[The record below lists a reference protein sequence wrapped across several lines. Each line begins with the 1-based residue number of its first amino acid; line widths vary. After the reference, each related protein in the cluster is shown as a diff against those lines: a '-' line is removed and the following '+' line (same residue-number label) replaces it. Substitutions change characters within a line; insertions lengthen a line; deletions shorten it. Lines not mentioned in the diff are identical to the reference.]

1 MACSRRQ
8 FLTNMGWGAAAL
20 GALPFGARAQTRRR
34 PPNVLFIL
42 ADDLGWR
49 DTGVYGSRFYR
60 TPNIDRLAK
69 RGMLFTDAYAA
80 NPLCSPT
87 RASILTGQYP
97 GRLRFTTPAGHLKQE
112 VLDPKLPEAAD
123 SEHRAVT
130 PGTRTRLPND
140 YVTYAE
146 ILKQAGYTTAF
157 MGKWHLGR
165 APYLPDNQ
173 GFDVVVGGREHP
185 GPPGGYFAPW
195 RCSTLPVKPEGTHIC
210 DTLTDE
216 ALAFLAANK
225 ERPFLLNLWYY
236 DVHAPFQGKE
246 DLIAQYRERI
256 NPEDPQRCPT
266 MGAMIEVMDQNI
278 GRVIDE
284 LDRLGLI
291 DDTIIVF
298 TSDNGG
304 NMYNTVDETTP
315 TSNAPLRNGK
325 GNIHEGGVRVP
336 LMVVWPGVVR
346 PGSRS
351 GEVVTSVDYY
361 PTLLDILGLAP
372 PRGTLL
378 DGISIV
384 PALKGGRLDRQA
396 IFCHFPHYVPATGN
410 LPSTSVRQGDWKL
423 IRFFCDGPQQ
433 EDRYGLYNLAEDIGE
448 QDNLAGSMPAKVAEL
463 SRLVERHL
471 EDTKALVPFKNP
483 AYGPPVGGWSSNRYA
498 KIKADGGTLRLT
510 SAGNDPWIKTG
521 DVPDMAAPGKVVI
534 RMKAASKGKGQFF
547 WSTAKTRPFHRSRSA
562 MFDVKHDGAWHD
574 YTLDV
579 APDSAV
585 RAFRFDP
592 CQAPG
597 DVEIQFIRVLS
608 GSGDVL
614 REWRF
619 DAAEEH

>member
-1 MACSRRQ
+1 MACSRRD
-8 FLTNMGWGAAAL
+8 FLTNVGWGVAAL
-20 GALPFGARAQTRRR
+20 GALPLGARAQTRRR
-34 PPNVLFIL
+34 SPNILFIL

-49 DTGVYGSRFYR
+49 DTGVYGSTFYR

-69 RGMLFTDAYAA
+69 RGMLFTEAYAA
-80 NPLCSPT
+80 SPLCSPT

-112 VLDPKLPEAAD
+112 VLDPKLPEAAA
-123 SEHRAVT
+123 SQHKAVT
-130 PGTRTRLPND
+130 PETRTRLPNE

-146 ILKQAGYTTAF
+146 VLKKAGYSTGF

-165 APYLPDNQ
+165 DPYLPDNQ

-195 RCSTLPVKPEGTHIC
+195 RCATLPVKPEGTHIC

-216 ALAFLAANK
+216 ALAFLNAN
-225 ERPFLLNLWYY
+225 RDRRFLLNLWYY

-246 DLIAQYRERI
+246 DLIAEYRKRVS
-256 NPEDPQRCPT
+256 PDDPQRCPT
-266 MGAMIEVMDQNI
+266 MGAMIEVMDHNI
-278 GRVIDE
+278 GRVLDE
-284 LDRLGLI
+284 LDRLGLA
-291 DDTIIVF
+291 DDTIVVF

-325 GNIHEGGVRVP
+325 GNIYEGGVRVP
-336 LMVVWPGVVR
+336 LLVVWPGVVK

-351 GEVVTSVDYY
+351 REVVSSVDYY
-361 PTLLDILGLAP
+361 PTLLAMLGL
-372 PRGTLL
+372 RRDSDTLL

-384 PALKGGRLDRQA
+384 PALKGGRLEREA

-410 LPSTSVRQGDWKL
+410 LPATSVRQGEWKL
-423 IRFFCDGPQQ
+423 IRRFCDGADQQ
-433 EDRYGLYNLAEDIGE
+433 DRFELYNLAQDIGE
-448 QDNLAGSMPAKVAEL
+448 RSNLAAATPDRVNALAAL
-463 SRLVERHL
+463 IDRHL
-471 EDTKALVPFKNP
+471 KDTEALVPFKNP
-483 AYGPPVGGWSSNRYA
+483 AYGPPVAGWSANRHA
-498 KIKADGGTLRLT
+498 RIEASAGGLRLT
-510 SAGNDPWIKTG
+510 SAGNDPWIETK
-521 DVPDMAAPGKVVI
+521 DVPHMTGPGKVIV
-534 RMKAASKGKGQFF
+534 RLKAASKGKGQFF
-547 WSTAKTRPFHRSRSA
+547 WSTAKTKPFHRSRSA
-562 MFDVKHDGAWHD
+562 VFDVNHDGAWHD

-608 GSGDVL
+608 GSGEVL
-614 REWRF
+614 RDWRF
-619 DAAEEH
+619 GGPE

>member
-49 DTGVYGSRFYR
+49 DTGVYGSTYYR
-60 TPNIDRLAK
+60 TPNIDRLAG
-69 RGMLFTDAYAA
+69 RGMLFTEAYAA

-97 GRLRFTTPAGHLKQE
+97 GRLRLTTPAGHLKQE
-112 VLDPKLPEAAD
+112 VLDPKLPESAG
-123 SEHRAVT
+123 SQHKAVT
-130 PGTRTRLPND
+130 PGTRTRLPNE

-146 ILKQAGYTTAF
+146 VLKQAGYTTGF

-165 APYLPDNQ
+165 DPYLPDNQ

-195 RCSTLPVKPEGTHIC
+195 PCPTLPVRPEGTHIC

-216 ALAFLAANK
+216 ALSFLAANK
-225 ERPFLLNLWYY
+225 DRPFLLNLWYY

-246 DLIAQYRERI
+246 ALIAEYRRRI
-256 NPEDPQRCPT
+256 NPKDPQRCPT

-278 GRVIDE
+278 GRVLDQ
-284 LDRLGLI
+284 LDRLGLTN
-291 DDTIIVF
+291 DTIIIF

-304 NMYNTVDETTP
+304 NMYNTVDDTTP
-315 TSNAPLRNGK
+315 TNNAPLRNGK
-325 GNIHEGGVRVP
+325 GNIYEGGVRVP
-336 LMVVWPGVVR
+336 LLAIWPGVVR
-346 PGSRS
+346 PKSSSREIVS
-351 GEVVTSVDYY
+351 SVDYY
-361 PTLLDILGLAP
+361 PTLLDMLGLKSEP
-372 PRGTLL
+372 DTLL

-384 PALKGGRLDRQA
+384 PALRGGRLEREA

-410 LPSTSVRQGDWKL
+410 LPATSVRQGEWKL
-423 IRFFCDGPQQ
+423 IRRFCDGPEQQ
-433 EDRYGLYNLAEDIGE
+433 DRFELYNLEQDIGE
-448 QDNLAGSMPAKVAEL
+448 RNNLAPAMPAKVAAL
-463 SRLVERHL
+463 SALIDRHL
-471 EDTKALVPFKNP
+471 KETEALVPFSNP
-483 AYGPPVGGWSSNRYA
+483 AYGPPIAGWSANRHA
-498 KIKADGGTLRLT
+498 RIEVEGGALKLT
-510 SAGNDPWIKTG
+510 SAGNDPWIETD
-521 DVPDMAAPGKVVI
+521 DVPDMGAPGKVIV
-534 RMKAASKGKGQFF
+534 RMKAASKGKAQFF
-547 WSTAKTRPFHRSRSA
+547 WSTVKTKPFHRSRSA
-562 MFDVKHDGAWHD
+562 VFDVSHDGTWHD

-579 APDSAV
+579 TPDSAV

-597 DVEIQFIRVLS
+597 DVWIEFIRVLS
-608 GSGDVL
+608 AGGDVL

-619 DAAEEH
+619 GDTE